1 MIRSWIIFFLKEFV
15 DYLKVDNVV
24 LLGQFF
30 VMRDL
35 DEEIESDFEE
45 WQVLDEDLNEYM
57 IIVFEFNEIDFGIKE
72 VIIELDGVVFF
83 KLNWSFFL
91 DVFWIFYDGILKC
104 KCLSD
109 IYFLFKSFDNICR
122 IFFEIFKYCEDGEG
136 LLESGFEFVFCKWKD
151 INLGMEFWCFVKDY
165 KLIVIFQRDI
175 VSCYEFIE

>member
-72 VIIELDGVVFF
+72 VII
-83 KLNWSFFL
+83 
-91 DVFWIFYDGILKC
+91 
-104 KCLSD
+104 
-109 IYFLFKSFDNICR
+109 
-122 IFFEIFKYCEDGEG
+122 
-136 LLESGFEFVFCKWKD
+136 
-151 INLGMEFWCFVKDY
+151 
-165 KLIVIFQRDI
+165 
-175 VSCYEFIE
+175 